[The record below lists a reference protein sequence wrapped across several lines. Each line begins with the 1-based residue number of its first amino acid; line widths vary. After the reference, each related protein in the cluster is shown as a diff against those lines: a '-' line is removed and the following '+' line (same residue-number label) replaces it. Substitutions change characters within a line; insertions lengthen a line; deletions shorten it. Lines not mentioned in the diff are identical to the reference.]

1 MGLAALRGMRHARIN
16 HHSTQRH
23 PVGQAESVVGIS
35 RMLAMSCARYRTFR
49 SLDAPDFV
57 LKMEMAVMIKHMCRL
72 VRAECGCVN

>member
-1 MGLAALRGMRHARIN
+1 MGLASKRGMRHAKNN
-16 HHSTQRH
+16 HHSTQQQT
-23 PVGQAESVVGIS
+23 VGQAESVVGIS

-49 SLDAPDFV
+49 DLDAPDFV